1 MTVSNHS
8 GKPGGMSRLRG
19 AVTGVAV
26 DITPL
31 RQSRDFRFLFGGQI
45 VNLVGSQLT
54 LVALPYQVYLIT
66 HSSFWVGLLAAA
78 QLIPLLAFS
87 LIGGSIA
94 DIMDRRKLL
103 GITQIVLA
111 GCSALL
117 AAAAWLGFT
126 PLWYLFLIAVAS
138 ACVQAIAQPTYRAVI
153 PQLVTRD
160 QLTNA
165 MALNQ
170 LVNQTGRIVGA
181 ALAGFV
187 LAAFG
192 VKWSYTLDALTF
204 VVAVLAIV
212 KMAPMP
218 SLEGGSFG
226 DRFAAI
232 GEGLKFLKE
241 RPVLLSTFIIDINA
255 TFFGGPAALYPALA
269 LSVFHVGPQG
279 LGFLYAAPGAGAFL
293 GALVTGWAK
302 NVRYQGRAT
311 ILLVCVWGIAITCFG
326 LINKSFVLA
335 LAFLAIAGAADT
347 WSALFRSAMLQSAL
361 PDRMRGRISAV
372 HFMSVTGGPRLG
384 QLESG
389 TVAALTS
396 VQFSIVSGG
405 VLSAIGA
412 LLIGALVPA
421 YARYDSKAAV
431 PVESTSA

>member
-1 MTVSNHS
+1 MTATQGS
-8 GKPGGMSRLRG
+8 KPGGWTRLRG
-19 AVTGVAV
+19 LVTGVAV

-31 RQSRDFRFLFGGQI
+31 RLSRDFRYLFGGQI
-45 VNLVGSQLT
+45 VNLIGSQLT

-94 DIMDRRKLL
+94 DIVDRRKLL
-103 GITQIVLA
+103 GLTQVGLA
-111 GCSALL
+111 ACSAML
-117 AAAAWLGFT
+117 AISAWMGVS
-126 PLWYLFLIAVAS
+126 PLWYLFAIAVAS

-153 PQLVTRD
+153 PQLVPRD

-181 ALAGFV
+181 ALAGLV

-204 VVAVLAIV
+204 IVAVLAIL

-218 SLEGGSFG
+218 ALDGGSFG

-326 LINKSFVLA
+326 LIDKSFALA
-335 LAFLAIAGAADT
+335 LGFLAIAGAADT
-347 WSALFRSAMLQSAL
+347 WSALFRSAMLQAAL

-412 LLIGALVPA
+412 LLIGFLVPA
-421 YARYDSKAAV
+421 YAHYDSKAAV
-431 PVESTSA
+431 PETSVA